1 MLNRTRGH
9 SFRPRATGQCVV
21 LTIFTGRTESA
32 VWARRAS
39 TRPTGTPNR
48 RRHVPSAWA
57 LSVGVK
63 RGNNIVRWHFKCPC
77 TALGVDALSM
87 RASLASL
94 SVSPTVGVLT
104 QNLFVEAISW
114 TTKLPWIDLVQSPQG
129 GGFRNRDAIAPA
141 PNGRDRKAAPSLA
154 GWSAGR
160 QPCEFSTSEEWPV
173 WRRRYQEIPR
183 MMLRRSRRRAK
194 DNSRGQKSA
203 APSS

>member
-63 RGNNIVRWHFKCPC
+63 RGNNIVRWVG
-77 TALGVDALSM
+77 ALVPDSTIVSRSWIHITDRFAWI
-87 RASLASL
+87 
-94 SVSPTVGVLT
+94 SVS
-104 QNLFVEAISW
+104 NEA
-114 TTKLPWIDLVQSPQG
+114 L
-129 GGFRNRDAIAPA
+129 IA
-141 PNGRDRKAAPSLA
+141 
-154 GWSAGR
+154 
-160 QPCEFSTSEEWPV
+160 
-173 WRRRYQEIPR
+173 
-183 MMLRRSRRRAK
+183 
-194 DNSRGQKSA
+194 RGKSG
-203 APSS
+203 PD